1 MSEYS
6 KREKQEWLETYMPL
20 KIEVQNHKW
29 RLEELFNRALIPA
42 QAVGDGSARTP
53 GASDRMGN
61 AAAAYV
67 DHEKIIR
74 ADLMKAQAEMDAIEA
89 AIKRIPN
96 PAEREVL
103 RLRYMDGSGY
113 KLMAW
118 KDVAV
123 RMLGDDDEAQIAD
136 VRRLHNRALLKI
148 KMPGKKESRP

>member
-1 MSEYS
+1 MPEYS
-6 KREKQEWLETYMPL
+6 KREKQEWLESYMPL

-61 AAAAYV
+61 AAAKYM
-67 DHEKIIR
+67 DHERAIR
-74 ADLMKAQAEMDAIEA
+74 ADLAKAQAKMETIEA
-89 AIKRIPN
+89 AIKRVPN

-103 RLRYMDGSGY
+103 RLRYTDGTGY

-118 KDVAV
+118 KEVAV
-123 RMLGDDDEAQIAD
+123 RMLGDDDTAQIAA
-136 VRRLHNRALLKI
+136 VRRLHDRALLKV